1 MSDTATFNECCS
13 YVAALVQEHPIP
25 KDTHVPSAITISRQS
40 GARGRS
46 IGKKLK
52 NRLRADSPKDAVPW
66 TFFDETLVEKVLE
79 DHDLPKSLAKFMP
92 EDTVNEYSST
102 VNEILGRHPS
112 LWTLFEHTTQTMMRL
127 CSVGHCI
134 LVGRGGNKVAEGLSN
149 VTRVRFV
156 GSHARRMQQMVTVY
170 GKSVDDAKHYIK
182 DEDHARHRYMKHHFN
197 SEIDDPTQ
205 YDLVINTD
213 HYSDEAVVE
222 MILAAVEAKKGC
234 KPL

>member
-1 MSDTATFNECCS
+1 MSETATFNECRS
-13 YVAALVQEHPIP
+13 YVAALMQDHQIA
-25 KDTHVPSAITISRQS
+25 TNTRTPSAITISRQS

-52 NRLRADSPKDAVPW
+52 DRLRADSPKDTVPW
-66 TFFDETLVEKVLE
+66 TFFDETLVEKVLK
-79 DHDLPKSLAKFMP
+79 DHDLPTSLAKFMP
-92 EDTVNEYSST
+92 EDTVSEYSSM

-112 LWTLFEHTTQTMMRL
+112 LWTLFEDTTQTMIRL
-127 CSVGHCI
+127 CRIGHCI

-156 GSHARRMQQMVTVY
+156 GSHDRRMQQMVTVH
-170 GKSVDDAKHYIK
+170 GKSVDEAKHYIK

-197 SEIDDPTQ
+197 SDIDDPTQ

-222 MILAAVEAKKGC
+222 MILAAVESKKA
-234 KPL
+234 